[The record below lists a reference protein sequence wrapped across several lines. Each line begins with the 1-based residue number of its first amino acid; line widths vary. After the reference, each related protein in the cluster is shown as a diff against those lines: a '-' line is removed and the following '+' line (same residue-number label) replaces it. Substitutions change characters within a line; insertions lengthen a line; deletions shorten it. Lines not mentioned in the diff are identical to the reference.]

1 MESFFLRKYRP
12 LMPILAGAVFLF
24 SFLFPAS
31 AQGRQGRYGGSVV
44 FSTISD
50 PKSFNEVTAQETSTT
65 EILQYVFEGLT
76 RLNPYT
82 LQVEPNLAKRWDVSA
97 DGLTWTFHLR
107 DDVRWNDGQP
117 FTADDIVFTFNDL
130 IYNPDIPSSARDIF
144 TIGGKEFKVTKIDN
158 YTVRFVLPVRFA
170 PFLRGMTQ
178 AILPQHKLKE
188 AVKDGRFN
196 FTWGI
201 DTPPKEIVGTGPFRI
216 SEYHPGERIVLKRNP
231 YYWKMLDGDR
241 LPYLDQIIYLI
252 VQNQDTSILKFLE
265 GELDYVGVRG
275 SDYPLLKPLE
285 DQKHFKIYEVGPDF
299 GSQFVC
305 LNQNDRVNPD
315 TGKPFVAP
323 FKLRWFRDVRFRRAI
338 ARAVDKKRII
348 EILKNGLGYSQNGPM
363 SPSAGFF
370 YNPNVVKY
378 DYDLDASRKLL
389 SEMGLIDRD
398 GDGYLE
404 DADGHRV
411 EFNFYTNSNSP
422 ERIQIAGIIRNDLE
436 KLGMKVN
443 FLGMEFNTLVS
454 KLNVSYDWEMILLG
468 LTGGV
473 EPHFGNNVWQSSGQ
487 LHMWNPGQK
496 TPSTEWEKRV
506 DEIFVEG
513 VQILNENRRKKLYD
527 EWQLI
532 VSQQL
537 PFIYTVLGANIFAV
551 RDKFGNLDPTPLG
564 GAFHNIEEI
573 YIKE

>member
-1 MESFFLRKYRP
+1 
-12 LMPILAGAVFLF
+12 MPILAGAVFLF

>member
-1 MESFFLRKYRP
+1 
-12 LMPILAGAVFLF
+12 MPILAGAVFLF

-348 EILKNGLGYSQNGPM
+348 EILKNGLGYPQNGPM